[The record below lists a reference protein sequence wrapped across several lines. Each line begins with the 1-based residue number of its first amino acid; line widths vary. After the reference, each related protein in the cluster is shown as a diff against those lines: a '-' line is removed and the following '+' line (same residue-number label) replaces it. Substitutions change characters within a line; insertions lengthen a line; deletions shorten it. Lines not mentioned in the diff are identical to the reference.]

1 MWDSLSTLAI
11 QGGPWGLVSLYTVS
25 VLLGRL
31 IPRRTHLDRVGD
43 LKEAIAALEETV
55 AELKQQQALL
65 MGREPRR

>member
-11 QGGPWGLVSLYTVS
+11 HGGPWGLVGLYSVS
-25 VLLGRL
+25 ILRGWL
-31 IPRRTHLDRVGD
+31 IPRRWHLDRVGD